1 MQSQHGRGQD
11 QLVWQGV
18 VVGEE
23 ELSVSRGQRHR
34 VFFSVFQSHPGLDVD
49 RRPKEVW
56 EIPFGYRVP
65 LRAYRPKET
74 NSLVVCFLGIPISPI
89 LTDHAAISEVRGS
102 SLFPENGQNKRPC
115 SGQQTR
121 PQSATTQYGS
131 SPFLALFF
139 VRKMDA
145 FLWTLIFWGQISREA
160 GDVVRFGHVRLSLR
174 GASPSFC
181 SFIRPVCVS
190 LR

>member
-1 MQSQHGRGQD
+1 M
-11 QLVWQGV
+11 WQGV

-89 LTDHAAISEVRGS
+89 LTDHAAISEVPGS
-102 SLFPENGQNKRPC
+102 SLFPENGQKHVHVPDNKQGHKVRRPNMGHHLFWPC
-115 SGQQTR
+115 
-121 PQSATTQYGS
+121 
-131 SPFLALFF
+131 FLFG
-139 VRKMDA
+139 K
-145 FLWTLIFWGQISREA
+145 WTL
-160 GDVVRFGHVRLSLR
+160 
-174 GASPSFC
+174 FC
-181 SFIRPVCVS
+181 GR
-190 LR
+190 